1 MIYSNNKKNDI
12 SKNLKIFNSLKKGQI
27 LSVLLRDENLQLT
40 NFTGKIVKIKKNSSI
55 KTLSILQKI
64 KKTEVIITFSILSP
78 LIEKLNII
86 KEKKQIN

>member
-64 KKTEVIITFSILSP
+64 KKTEIIITFSILSP

-86 KEKKQIN
+86 KEKK

>member
-64 KKTEVIITFSILSP
+64 KKIEIIITFSILSP

-86 KEKKQIN
+86 KEKKHIN